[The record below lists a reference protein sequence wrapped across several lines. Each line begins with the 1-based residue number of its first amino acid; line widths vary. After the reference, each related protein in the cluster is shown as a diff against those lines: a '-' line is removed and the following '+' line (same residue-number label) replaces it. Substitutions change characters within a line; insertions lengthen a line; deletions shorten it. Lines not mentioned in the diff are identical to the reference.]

1 MGGRAVK
8 GLHGRQQPLAGWH
21 GGRKADVF
29 RVQRLVLVVFQL
41 HKGGH
46 EPSRKIKV
54 GHVGDQTGVIVV
66 DVGRALS
73 PHVWGLPIE
82 AMGRRAEVRVLWAP
96 PGRVFI
102 DPRMWHAVA
111 RVVVR
116 GSHFSREV
124 PLGVVEAV
132 RIGWPLEGVPWGEVI
147 LHEARWEA
155 VEVVGVRRLVE
166 LWVLLVGREG
176 PSEVRWPLHAEGRL
190 TLATTPGRLLVLA
203 VPGALELAVPVG
215 VGLAVPGCIALA
227 VPARVPALLTPHALV
242 AVVPGWAVGRSA
254 LVVRV
259 GGLFWRLLLAPR
271 SNGVR
276 LVKPWGLVGRDLV
289 VGPRAPGAG
298 SSRVLDPS

>member
-29 RVQRLVLVVFQL
+29 RVQRLVFVVFQL
-41 HKGGH
+41 HEGGH
-46 EPSRKIKV
+46 QPSREIKV

-96 PGRVFI
+96 PGWVLI

-132 RIGWPLEGVPWGEVI
+132 RIGWPLEGVPRGEVI
-147 LHEARWEA
+147 LHEARREA

-166 LWVLLVGREG
+166 LRVLLVGREG
-176 PSEVRWPLHAEGRL
+176 PSEMRWSLHAEGRL
-190 TLATTPGRLLVLA
+190 TLATAPGRLLVLA

-242 AVVPGWAVGRSA
+242 AIVPGWAVGRSP

-276 LVKPWGLVGRDLV
+276 LVKPWGLVRRDLV

>member
-1 MGGRAVK
+1 M
-8 GLHGRQQPLAGWH
+8 
-21 GGRKADVF
+21 
-29 RVQRLVLVVFQL
+29 
-41 HKGGH
+41 
-46 EPSRKIKV
+46 
-54 GHVGDQTGVIVV
+54 V

-96 PGRVFI
+96 PGRVLI

-124 PLGVVEAV
+124 PLGVIKAV
-132 RIGWPLEGVPWGEVI
+132 RVGWPLEGVPRGEVL
-147 LHEARWEA
+147 LHEARREA

-190 TLATTPGRLLVLA
+190 TLATAPGRLLVLA

-259 GGLFWRLLLAPR
+259 GGLLWRLLLAPR
-271 SNGVR
+271 SNRVR
-276 LVKPWGLVGRDLV
+276 LVKPWGLVRRDLI

-298 SSRVLDPS
+298 SSRILDPS